1 MRDQGIEE
9 EETEQKLIK
18 GKDMMK
24 EIFGKLE
31 YRVVEDLQITLQELL
46 VESFVKDFPV
56 VYVGLPVIK
65 E

>member
-1 MRDQGIEE
+1 MMR
-9 EETEQKLIK
+9 
-18 GKDMMK
+18 

-65 E
+65 A